1 MFMPDILEASEF
13 RLVDDNGN
21 LRARLGTDDDPN
33 VTPGFKTTLQIYSG
47 YGGGEAVISMQHI
60 PEGQSLTVNYGGRRI
75 LMYAT
80 PVGNARILI
89 YDSSNNVVWGTP
101 E

>member
-1 MFMPDILEASEF
+1 MADIVEASEF

-21 LRARLGTDDDPN
+21 LRARLGTDDDP
-33 VTPGFKTTLQIYSG
+33 TSSPGFQTTLQIYDA

-60 PEGQSLTVNYGGRRI
+60 PLGQSLTIKYGTHRI
-75 LMYAT
+75 LMYAG

-89 YDSSNNVVWGTP
+89 YDSSNNVIWGTP